1 MAFRAFLMS
10 SQSAIMNKTPSVTDR
25 PLFKPKMVGR
35 EVIMEDIIA
44 AHIAFYE
51 VLEKR
56 GIKFASVEEDDR
68 FNQSMRLFLEESF
81 NWPDYGNYN

>member
-1 MAFRAFLMS
+1 
-10 SQSAIMNKTPSVTDR
+10 MNKTLSVTDR